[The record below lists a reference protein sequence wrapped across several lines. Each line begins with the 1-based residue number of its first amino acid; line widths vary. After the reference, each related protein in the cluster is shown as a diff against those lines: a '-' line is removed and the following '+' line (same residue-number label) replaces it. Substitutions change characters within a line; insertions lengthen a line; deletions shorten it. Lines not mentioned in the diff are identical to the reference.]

1 LAVFLIIS
9 TEDAKATAGNILY
22 VGGSG
27 PGNYTS
33 IQSAI
38 DDANYGDIIFVYS
51 GIYYENVVINKK
63 ITLVGENKE
72 TTIIDANHREGY
84 AAIITANGATM
95 QEFTVRNSD
104 YRGYNGIETYA
115 GVRIYSYNNSILDC
129 NINNN
134 TIGILLEPSIARLIS
149 TNASIFNCNISNN
162 DYGISLYFSAN
173 NSIFDCNIEN
183 NTAGISLYSSANDSI
198 FNCTFLNDGIVIGE
212 DITVRDRFKLSHF
225 IHNIYNNTVNGKPL
239 LYYKNAQ
246 NVELDGDAGQIILV
260 NCSDF
265 EIRNMNIF
273 NVSGSA
279 GIDIDFS
286 DGIDISNCN
295 MSNNYYGVMLYFSTN
310 TSISDCNVINNH
322 NGISLHFSTNNSIF
336 NCTFLND
343 GIIVWG
349 DITGDK
355 LSYFIHNIYN
365 NTVNGKP
372 LLYYKNAQ
380 NVELDGNAGQI
391 ILVNCSDFEIRNMNI
406 FNVSGSAGI
415 DIVSGSNVNISNCNM
430 YDNYIGIGLCFST
443 NISISN
449 CNTSN
454 NVIGILLYSSVNIF
468 EFSTNN
474 LTSTNNLVSNCSISN
489 NTIGILFYFSNN
501 NSIYNNNISN
511 NEYGIYCRG
520 SRDNL
525 IYNNYFDNHLNSYN
539 TDPFD
544 IFDGDNIF
552 NISKTLGKNIIG
564 GNYLGGNYWSDYH
577 GVDMDGDGLGD
588 TMVPHHGDYLPL
600 TTPNY
605 APIINV
611 SYFHINTK
619 VVDIFTFNASSSYDL
634 DGEIVNY
641 TWQFGDGS
649 IGYGKV
655 VTHTYSSTGIYHVV
669 LTLVD
674 NIGAKNSTTLDL
686 HIITNDTTPPL
697 ISIEMPMPQHILIFR
712 IFYKFP
718 LPNPW
723 VIGELPVV
731 LCVSDESGVIDR
743 VEFYIDGKLKYTNTS
758 YPYYHIFREKSF
770 GRLHTI
776 TVKAYDGIG
785 NSATAEIKVRWFCF

>member
-1 LAVFLIIS
+1 MNKVLYLSISIVLILAVFLIIS

-246 NVELDGDAGQIILV
+246 NVELDG
-260 NCSDF
+260 
-265 EIRNMNIF
+265 
-273 NVSGSA
+273 
-279 GIDIDFS
+279 
-286 DGIDISNCN
+286 
-295 MSNNYYGVMLYFSTN
+295 
-310 TSISDCNVINNH
+310 
-322 NGISLHFSTNNSIF
+322 
-336 NCTFLND
+336 
-343 GIIVWG
+343 
-349 DITGDK
+349 
-355 LSYFIHNIYN
+355 
-365 NTVNGKP
+365 
-372 LLYYKNAQ
+372 
-380 NVELDGNAGQI
+380 NAGQI

-564 GNYLGGNYWSDYH
+564 GDYLGGNYWSDYH